1 MLKDIAVVGMAVM
14 GKNLALNIAD
24 HGYSTLIYNRTTEVM
39 EEVLNENKHPN
50 LFGAKTLEE
59 LVAGLKKP
67 RKIILMVKA
76 GKAVDALL
84 DQLSTLLD
92 LDDIVIDAGNSFY
105 EDTIAREKKYR
116 ELGLKFIGMGVSGG
130 EEGARLGPAI
140 MPGGDLEA
148 HASLKEILEAISAK
162 VNGEA
167 CTSYIGPNGAGH
179 YVKMVHNGIE
189 YGDMQLIAEA
199 YQVLKKL
206 GKKSNAEL
214 HQIFDR
220 YNRGNLNSYLI
231 EITRDILNTKDD
243 LSTNDLIDVIKDT
256 AGQKGTG
263 IWTSRES
270 LHYGETTSVITQ
282 AVYARFISAN
292 RALRQKASK
301 VLALKATD
309 IQDKELVDLVEKAL
323 YLSKV
328 ISYAQ
333 GFSLLKQA
341 SLDHEWKLNFKE
353 IAKLF
358 RGGCIIRAQFLND
371 IADAYINNPDLDNL
385 LLEPYFS
392 KIANES
398 IEALRKVVSYAALAG
413 VPVMAFSSALAYY
426 DSFRSTDLSTNLIQA
441 QRDYFGAHT
450 YERLDRDGF
459 YHFAS
464 WGKE

>member
-1 MLKDIAVVGMAVM
+1 MLKDIAVIGMAVM

-39 EEVLNENKHPN
+39 ETVLKENNHPN
-50 LFGAKTLEE
+50 LFGAHSLEE
-59 LVAGLKKP
+59 LVSSLKTP

-84 DQLSTLLD
+84 DQLSALLQKE
-92 LDDIVIDAGNSFY
+92 DIVIDAGNSYY
-105 EDTIAREKKYR
+105 EDSILREKKYR
-116 ELGLKFIGMGVSGG
+116 ELGLRFIGMGVSGG
-130 EEGARLGPAI
+130 EEGARFGPAI
-140 MPGGDLEA
+140 MPGGDREA
-148 HASLKEILEAISAK
+148 HASIKEILEAISAK
-162 VNGEA
+162 VDQEA

-199 YQVLKKL
+199 YLVLKKI
-206 GKKSNAEL
+206 GNKSNADL

-220 YNRGNLNSYLI
+220 YNQGDLNSYLI
-231 EITRDILNTKDD
+231 EITRDIFQTKDD
-243 LSTNDLIDVIKDT
+243 LSPKDLIDVIKDT

-263 IWTSRES
+263 IWTSKES
-270 LHYGETTSVITQ
+270 LNYGESTSVITQ
-282 AVYARFISAN
+282 AVYARFISSN
-292 RALRQKASK
+292 RDIRQKASK
-301 VLALKATD
+301 ILPLKATHIED
-309 IQDKELVDLVEKAL
+309 QNLVNLVESAL

-333 GFSLLKQA
+333 GFSLLRQA
-341 SLDHEWKLNFKE
+341 SKDHDWQLNFKE

-358 RGGCIIRAQFLND
+358 RGGCIIRAQFLNN
-371 IADAYINNPDLDNL
+371 IAEAYALNPNLEHL
-385 LLEPYFS
+385 LLEPYFT
-392 KIANES
+392 KIADES
-398 IEALRKVVSYAALAG
+398 IESLRKVVSYAALAG

-450 YERLDRDGF
+450 YERLDRDGA
-459 YHFAS
+459 YHYAS